1 MLWIQA
7 DFFALAKAAMPLR
20 RALDTL
26 VIDLSMGHFEGN
38 SPDDFAPRATARFA
52 ARLAFVRR
60 FKGILDK
67 LSGRL
72 NKERTKIFVI
82 VIIVVVFESSLI

>member
-1 MLWIQA
+1 M

-26 VIDLSMGHFEGN
+26 VIDLSMGYFEGN
-38 SPDDFAPRATARFA
+38 SLDDFAPRATARFA

-60 FKGILDK
+60 FKGIIDK

-72 NKERTKIFVI
+72 NEERLKIFV
-82 VIIVVVFESSLI
+82 VIIIIIIIVFKSSLI

>member
-1 MLWIQA
+1 
-7 DFFALAKAAMPLR
+7 MPLR

-26 VIDLSMGHFEGN
+26 VIDLSIGHFEGN
-38 SPDDFAPRATARFA
+38 LLDDFAPRATARFI

-67 LSGRL
+67 LFRRL
-72 NKERTKIFVI
+72 NKECIKIFI
-82 VIIVVVFESSLI
+82 IIIIVVVFELSLI

>member
-1 MLWIQA
+1 M
-7 DFFALAKAAMPLR
+7 
-20 RALDTL
+20 
-26 VIDLSMGHFEGN
+26 DLPMGHFEGN

-60 FKGILDK
+60 FKGIIDK

-72 NKERTKIFVI
+72 NKERLKIFII
-82 VIIVVVFESSLI
+82 VVIVVVFESSLI

>member
-1 MLWIQA
+1 MLV
-7 DFFALAKAAMPLR
+7 M
-20 RALDTL
+20 
-26 VIDLSMGHFEGN
+26 DLPMGHLEGN
-38 SPDDFAPRATARFA
+38 LPDDFALRATARFV

-72 NKERTKIFVI
+72 NKERMKIFVI

>member
-1 MLWIQA
+1 
-7 DFFALAKAAMPLR
+7 MPFR

-26 VIDLSMGHFEGN
+26 VIDLFIGYFKGN
-38 SPDDFAPRATARFA
+38 SLDDFTPRTIVRFI

-67 LSGRL
+67 LSKRL
-72 NKERTKIFVI
+72 NKERIKIFVI
-82 VIIVVVFESSLI
+82 IIIIIVFESSLI